1 MKRFQVTFLVC
12 SVITA
17 LYSFCTFLM
26 VGIVFLGIGWD
37 YALYNLLLFVTFLST
52 VGLIAGSFALKLHLR
67 WAPATLLCS
76 SLYIPVAFV
85 GLTMHGFTP
94 PHLWWPLLP
103 LSIAEIV
110 LCAIGLRV
118 LGSKN

>member
-17 LYSFCTFLM
+17 LYSLCTFLM
-26 VGIVFLGIGWD
+26 EGLIFLGIGWD

-52 VGLIAGSFALKLHLR
+52 VGLIAGSVALKQQLW
-67 WAPATLLCS
+67 WAPAMLLCS
-76 SLYIPVAFV
+76 SFYVPVAFV

-118 LGSKN
+118 LDSKS